1 MRELE
6 EHHREKLNPN
16 TTRELTRL
24 VSNLNR
30 LVRSERERYDKYRT
44 TLTDLTHSLKTPLAV
59 MQSTLRSLRGE
70 KISVDEA
77 EPVMLEQ
84 ISRISQQIGYYLHRA
99 SMRSGGTLLSRE
111 LHPIAPLLDS
121 LTSRSQQGLSA
132 QRGQYLARH
141 LAGDHFCRR
150 AERFYGSDG

>member
-59 MQSTLRSLRGE
+59 MQSTRALRGE

-111 LHPIAPLLDS
+111 LHPIAPC
-121 LTSRSQQGLSA
+121 LTA
-132 QRGQYLARH
+132 
-141 LAGDHFCRR
+141 
-150 AERFYGSDG
+150 

>member
-1 MRELE
+1 MT
-6 EHHREKLNPN
+6 N
-16 TTRELTRL
+16 TALP
-24 VSNLNR
+24 S
-30 LVRSERERYDKYRT
+30 
-44 TLTDLTHSLKTPLAV
+44 TDLTHSLKTPLAV

-99 SMRSGGTLLSRE
+99 SMQQRR
-111 LHPIAPLLDS
+111 HPLEPGITPDRPLLDAGGF
-121 LTSRSQQGLSA
+121 RSQQGLSA

-141 LAGDHFCRR
+141 LAGD
-150 AERFYGSDG
+150 RFLSASRTILWK